1 MVRRKIGEIIECR
14 GYRYRVEEADE
25 RHCGG
30 CSFFYKKES
39 ECLLSLRFAPEED
52 VRLFG
57 HCSSGL
63 RTDGKNVVFVNI
75 GEIEE

>member
-1 MVRRKIGEIIECR
+1 MVTRKIGEIIECR
-14 GYRYRVEEADE
+14 GYRYRVEEAE
-25 RHCGG
+25 GRQCGG
-30 CSFFYKKES
+30 CSFFYKEES

-57 HCSSGL
+57 HCGPGL
-63 RTDGKNVVFVNI
+63 RTDGKNVIFVNI